1 MTHNKLYV
9 GCALTAAPPEF
20 RGSVEQ
26 LKEDL
31 TSQWEVMH
39 FLGLDGG
46 TPGDVYE
53 QDIGNVRTC
62 DAFLAIADYP
72 ANGLGWELGVADQL
86 KKPTLIVAH
95 RDATVS
101 RLLIGA
107 AEESSHITFRRY
119 GDLSEVEQLASEHLK
134 RDAKQSII
142 DRLLF

>member
-53 QDIGNVRTC
+53 QDIGNVHEC

-86 KKPTLIVAH
+86 EKPTLIVAH

-101 RLLIGA
+101 RLLTGA
-107 AEESSHITFRRY
+107 AAAREHIQFERY
-119 GDLSEVEQLASEHLK
+119 DTMTEVVQLAAHSLLRVLQYNQK
-134 RDAKQSII
+134 REV
-142 DRLLF
+142 